1 MIPPNFDSSSSVS
14 SEGRL
19 PVPSRNIPLGRGGYV
34 PAPLGGNSLP
44 DPRENSPSFD
54 RAVRFGFALSSCGGY
69 RQLGDRQKMQSLVPG
84 AFRSF
89 SSGRSV
95 MQAGAF
101 REREKAE
108 ELLQMLTAN
117 GLNAQN

>member
-1 MIPPNFDSSSSVS
+1 M
-14 SEGRL
+14 
-19 PVPSRNIPLGRGGYV
+19 PVPGRNIPVGRGGYV

-44 DPRENSPSFD
+44 DSPENSPSFD
-54 RAVRFGFALSSCGGY
+54 LPSALGLRYRVVVESNSS
-69 RQLGDRQKMQSLVPG
+69 GDRQKIQSLVTG

-89 SSGRSV
+89 SNGRPV

-108 ELLQMLTAN
+108 ELLQMLTGN
-117 GLNAQN
+117 GWNARIEEIK